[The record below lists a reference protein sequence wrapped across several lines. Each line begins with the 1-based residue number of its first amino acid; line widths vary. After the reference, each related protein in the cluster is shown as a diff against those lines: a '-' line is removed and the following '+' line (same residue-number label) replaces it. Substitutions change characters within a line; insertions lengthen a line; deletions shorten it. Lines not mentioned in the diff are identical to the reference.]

1 MKRSIY
7 MVGLVVAVSF
17 FSGSL
22 LADGVDGVTRV
33 QLSSTPIIK
42 ANMIK
47 THHVTSRRV
56 SERLRHKGRT
66 LKTRHLRTNNLRK
79 KRVNARKRVLRL
91 RVNPLVRYHYIKNG
105 DSLYKIARRY
115 KVTVKH
121 IMHVNHLKSSVI
133 KIGGRLKI

>member
-1 MKRSIY
+1 MKHSLY
-7 MVGLVVAVSF
+7 MAGLVVVVSF

-22 LADGVDGVTRV
+22 LADGVTRV

-42 ANMIK
+42 ATIVK

-66 LKTRHLRTNNLRK
+66 QKTRYLRTNNLRK
-79 KRVNARKRVLRL
+79 KRVDARKRVARL
-91 RVNPLVRYHYIKNG
+91 RVKPLVKYHYIKSG
-105 DSLYKIARRY
+105 DSLYKIAKKY

-121 IMHVNHLKSSVI
+121 LMHVNHLKSSVI
-133 KIGGRLKI
+133 KIGARLKI